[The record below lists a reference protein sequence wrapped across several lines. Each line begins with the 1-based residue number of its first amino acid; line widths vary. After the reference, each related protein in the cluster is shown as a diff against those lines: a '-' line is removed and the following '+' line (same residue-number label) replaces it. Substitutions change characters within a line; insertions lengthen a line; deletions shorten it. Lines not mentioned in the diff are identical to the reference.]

1 MKFAKIQFESP
12 EDRVRAV
19 AELMERAKVVVLR
32 EGIFIVPEP
41 ALEALTAQQVSYTVL
56 QWLNQ
61 DDVLQTKS
69 ASRDRANAQA

>member
-1 MKFAKIQFESP
+1 VRFAKIQFEST

-19 AELMERAKVVVLR
+19 GELMQRAKVVVLR

-41 ALEALTAQQVSYTVL
+41 ALEGLTAQRVSYTVL

-61 DDVLQTKS
+61 DDVLE
-69 ASRDRANAQA
+69 ALRNNLAHPV